1 MLDGIVTSRRT
12 VVGGALAMV
21 AGGALLSATNGLR
34 VAAQASPAA
43 TPGSPLSPDLPTGGM
58 QADGT
63 WAFTDDLGNVITADT
78 TPTKVVAHV
87 GIAAALFDVGFEV
100 VGYYNPATDA
110 EGNRLPIAGDLPLD
124 RLTHLG
130 DYDELDLEQLVALRP
145 DLFIGQNYGV
155 KTGGMWPF
163 SDDVLAQIGEIV
175 PVVYLAYGDDVTV
188 VRNIETIEN
197 LATAL
202 GANTDAPALTESRE
216 AFRAASDA
224 LAAALASKPDLR
236 TLFLSGSDTG
246 FWVESAGGADTR
258 YFRTLGMD
266 IYPEEANG
274 EVSWEQFLN
283 YPADLIF
290 VDDRAPNWWQPEQ
303 LAAEIPVWERH
314 PAVIAGQVA
323 PWRAQFISSYAG
335 FTPIL
340 EEVVQWV
347 KQVDDSIA

>member
-1 MLDGIVTSRRT
+1 MLDGISTTRRT
-12 VVGGALAMV
+12 IVGGALAV
-21 AGGALLSATNGLR
+21 AAGGALLVAPGSRR
-34 VAAQASPAA
+34 VAAQATPAA
-43 TPGSPLSPDLPTGGM
+43 TPASPLSPDLPHGGI

-63 WAFTDDLGNVITADT
+63 WAFTDDLGTVITAPA
-78 TPTKVVAHV
+78 TPMRVVAHV
-87 GIAAALFDVGFEV
+87 GIAAALLDFGFEV
-100 VGYYNPATDA
+100 TGFYNPATDA
-110 EGNRLPIAGDLPLD
+110 DGNRLPIAGDLPLD

-130 DYDELDLEQLVALRP
+130 DYNDLDLEQLVALNP

-155 KTGGMWPF
+155 ETGGMWPF
-163 SDDVLAQIGEIV
+163 SDDVLAQIREIV
-175 PVVYLAYGDDVTV
+175 PVVSLAYGDDVTV
-188 VRNIETIEN
+188 VRNIETIGN

-202 GANTDAPALTESRE
+202 GVDVEVPEVAASRDA
-216 AFRAASDA
+216 FHAASDA
-224 LAAALASKPDLR
+224 LAAALAGKPGLK

-274 EVSWEQFLN
+274 EVSWEQLLN

-290 VDDRAPNWWQPEQ
+290 VDDRAPNWWQPSQ

-323 PWRAQFISSYAG
+323 PWRAQFISSYGG

-347 KQVDDSIA
+347 TTANDSIA